1 MFDQGLLFQW
11 LTPTFCRPGLF
22 LHLLVLGL
30 YLGEWGYNVV
40 RFLWL
45 IIFCLIILMLD
56 GRDGGFPGRQ
66 IPMVTSNFH
75 HGPVVNLKT
84 LILVLLL
91 SLSPKIIIEI
101 MSDVVGVEQIEAG
114 VGEKI
119 VYNFRRDDYFPDGL
133 GFFTW

>member
-1 MFDQGLLFQW
+1 
-11 LTPTFCRPGLF
+11 
-22 LHLLVLGL
+22 
-30 YLGEWGYNVV
+30 
-40 RFLWL
+40 
-45 IIFCLIILMLD
+45 
-56 GRDGGFPGRQ
+56 
-66 IPMVTSNFH
+66 MVTSNFH